1 MEDIS
6 IIIPSRLASVRL
18 PNKPLK
24 KIKDLEMV
32 LHVNEL
38 ATKAN
43 IGKVIVATPDEKI
56 AELVGLWW

>member
-38 ATKAN
+38 A
-43 IGKVIVATPDEKI
+43 EKI
-56 AELVGLWW
+56 LVKLLLLLQTKNCRASQGLWW